1 MGFMKIL
8 ITGGA
13 GFIGSHLVE
22 RLLER
27 GREVVCLDDFN
38 DSYDPAVKRRNI
50 SPVLGNPLFTLV
62 EGDIR
67 DRDLLQ
73 GLCREHWFETI
84 VHLAARAGVR
94 ESLKDPLL
102 YEEVNCLGTL
112 NLLECARRHDIRH
125 FVFGSSSSIYGAN
138 TKVPFSE
145 EDKVDRPISP
155 YAATKRSCE
164 LLCYTY
170 HHLCGL
176 NVTALRFFTVYGP
189 RQRPEM
195 AIYRFTR
202 RILGGEPIELYGD
215 GTSRRDY
222 TYVDDIMDGLLK
234 AIDRPFPFE
243 IFNLGESQTVE
254 LAGLIR
260 IIEEATGKRAVI
272 KRLPPQPGDTP
283 ITYADIGK
291 ARAMLGYSPRVRIE
305 EGIGRFVSWYKGC
318 AVS

>member
-1 MGFMKIL
+1 MKIL

-102 YEEVNCLGTL
+102 YEELNCHGTL
-112 NLLECARRHDIRH
+112 NLLESARRHDIRH

>member
-1 MGFMKIL
+1 MKIL
-8 ITGGA
+8 VTGGA

-38 DSYDPAVKRRNI
+38 DSYDPAIKRKNI
-50 SPVLGNPLFTLV
+50 SSVIGNPSFTLV

-67 DRDLLQ
+67 NRDLLQ
-73 GLCREHWFETI
+73 DIGRKHQFVTI

-112 NLLECARRHDIRH
+112 NLLELARRHGIPH
-125 FVFGSSSSIYGAN
+125 FVFGSSSSIYGVN

-145 EDKVDRPISP
+145 EDRVDQPISP
-155 YAATKRSCE
+155 YAATKRACE

-170 HHLCGL
+170 HHLCGM
-176 NVTALRFFTVYGP
+176 NITCLRFFTVYGP

-195 AIYRFTR
+195 AIHRFTR
-202 RILGGEPIELYGD
+202 RILRGEPVELYGD

-222 TYVDDIMDGLLK
+222 THVDDIMDGLLK
-234 AIDRPFPFE
+234 AVERPFPFE
-243 IFNLGESQTVE
+243 IFNLGESRTVE
-254 LAGLIR
+254 LTRLIR
-260 IIEEATGKRAVI
+260 IIEEAAGKRAVI
-272 KRLPPQPGDTP
+272 KKLPAQPGDTP
-283 ITYADIGK
+283 ITYADISRAK
-291 ARAMLGYSPRVRIE
+291 AMLGYRPRVVIE
-305 EGIGRFVSWYKGC
+305 EGIARFVSWYRSC
-318 AVS
+318 ALT

>member
-1 MGFMKIL
+1 MKIL
-8 ITGGA
+8 VTGGA

-22 RLLER
+22 RLLEH

-38 DSYDPAVKRRNI
+38 DAYDPAIKRKNI
-50 SPVLGNPLFTLV
+50 SSVIGNPLLTLV

-67 DRDLLQ
+67 NGNLLQ
-73 GLCREHWFETI
+73 ELCRKHQFGTI

-112 NLLECARRHDIRH
+112 NLLERARQHGIRH
-125 FVFGSSSSIYGAN
+125 FIFGSSSSIYGVN

-145 EDKVDRPISP
+145 EDRVDQPISP
-155 YAATKRSCE
+155 YAATKRACE

-170 HHLCGL
+170 HHLCGM
-176 NVTALRFFTVYGP
+176 NITCLRFFTVYGP

-202 RILGGEPIELYGD
+202 RILRGEPIELYGD

-234 AIDRPFPFE
+234 AVDRPFPFE

-254 LAGLIR
+254 LTKLIR
-260 IIEEATGKRAVI
+260 LIEDATGKKAVI
-272 KRLPPQPGDTP
+272 TQLPAQPGDTP
-283 ITYADIGK
+283 LTYADISK
-291 ARAMLGYSPRVRIE
+291 ARAGLGYRPRVAIE
-305 EGIGRFVSWYKGC
+305 EGIAKFVSWYRSC
-318 AVS
+318 ALT

>member
-1 MGFMKIL
+1 MKIL
-8 ITGGA
+8 VTGGA

-22 RLLER
+22 RLLEQ

-38 DSYDPAVKRRNI
+38 DTYDPAIKRKNI
-50 SPVLGNPLFTLV
+50 SSVIDNPLFTLV

-67 DRDLLQ
+67 NKNLLQ
-73 GLCREHWFETI
+73 EICREHQFGTI

-94 ESLKDPLL
+94 ESMKDPLL

-112 NLLECARRHDIRH
+112 NLLELARHRGIRH
-125 FVFGSSSSIYGAN
+125 FVFGSSSSIYGVN

-145 EDKVDRPISP
+145 EDRVDQPISP

-164 LLCYTY
+164 LLCYSY
-170 HHLCGL
+170 HHFCGI
-176 NVTALRFFTVYGP
+176 NITCLRFFTVYGP

-202 RILGGEPIELYGD
+202 RILHGEPIELYGD

-234 AIDRPFPFE
+234 AVDRPFPFE

-254 LAGLIR
+254 LSGLIR
-260 IIEEATGKRAVI
+260 LIEDATGKKAVI
-272 KRLPPQPGDTP
+272 KQLPAQPGDTP
-283 ITYADIGK
+283 ITYADISK
-291 ARAMLGYSPRVRIE
+291 ARAGLGYRPRVAIE
-305 EGIGRFVSWYKGC
+305 EGIAKFVSWYRSC
-318 AVS
+318 ALT

>member
-1 MGFMKIL
+1 MKIL

-125 FVFGSSSSIYGAN
+125 FVFG
-138 TKVPFSE
+138 
-145 EDKVDRPISP
+145 
-155 YAATKRSCE
+155 
-164 LLCYTY
+164 
-170 HHLCGL
+170 
-176 NVTALRFFTVYGP
+176 
-189 RQRPEM
+189 
-195 AIYRFTR
+195 
-202 RILGGEPIELYGD
+202 
-215 GTSRRDY
+215 
-222 TYVDDIMDGLLK
+222 
-234 AIDRPFPFE
+234 
-243 IFNLGESQTVE
+243 
-254 LAGLIR
+254 
-260 IIEEATGKRAVI
+260 
-272 KRLPPQPGDTP
+272 
-283 ITYADIGK
+283 
-291 ARAMLGYSPRVRIE
+291 
-305 EGIGRFVSWYKGC
+305 
-318 AVS
+318 

>member
-1 MGFMKIL
+1 MKIL

-13 GFIGSHLVE
+13 GFIGSHLVD

-67 DRDLLQ
+67 DKDLLQ
-73 GLCREHWFETI
+73 GLCREHRFGTI

-112 NLLECARRHDIRH
+112 NLLECARRHGIRH

-138 TKVPFSE
+138 AKVPFSE

-202 RILGGEPIELYGD
+202 RILSGEPIELYGD

-222 TYVDDIMDGLLK
+222 TYIDDILDGLLK

-283 ITYADIGK
+283 VTYADIGK
-291 ARAMLGYSPRVRIE
+291 AKAMLGYSPRVGIE
-305 EGIGRFVSWYKGC
+305 EGIGKFVEWYRNCSMSK
-318 AVS
+318 A